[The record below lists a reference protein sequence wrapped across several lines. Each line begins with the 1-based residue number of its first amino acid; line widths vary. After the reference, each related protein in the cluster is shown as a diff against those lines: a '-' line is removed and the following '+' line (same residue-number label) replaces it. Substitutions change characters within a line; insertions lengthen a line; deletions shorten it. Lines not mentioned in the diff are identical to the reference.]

1 MATTCLK
8 CGSQSW
14 DNAFVS
20 CTKCQDCVLHRYC
33 LDIIPDTLDEI
44 VTWYCEDCQED
55 VTPSTEEA
63 HGFGSKNIRD
73 TNTTDI
79 DEQMFEDGSSHGV
92 HSRQKQNSKSNSM
105 ENKQESCLVPDG
117 HDSVQGLLIHSSSS
131 NGEFKKL
138 QASSC
143 CGEDSRLISNTA
155 HNPDVCEILY
165 LDNPNSDGCEILYLD
180 NPTPLQQDLQIP
192 AQPVEDPIWR
202 GDFVISNKKKNNYD
216 GFVAHISNKACSKVC
231 EEARSLNK
239 LLHFEMHPKSDV
251 WPKSFQKSPPGDENI
266 ALYFLPADIGSE
278 KVFDGLVEY
287 MMGHELGLKATVENA
302 ELLLFTS
309 IELPL
314 LYWRF
319 QGRYYLWGVFRG
331 KQTA

>member
-1 MATTCLK
+1 M
-8 CGSQSW
+8 
-14 DNAFVS
+14 
-20 CTKCQDCVLHRYC
+20 LHRYC
-33 LDIIPDTLDEI
+33 LDIIPDTVDEF

-55 VTPSTEEA
+55 ITPSTEEA
-63 HGFGSKNIRD
+63 RDSGSKKIRD
-73 TNTTDI
+73 ANSTDTE
-79 DEQMFEDGSSHGV
+79 EQIFEDGPSHGI
-92 HSRQKQNSKSNSM
+92 HSKKKHNNSSNSM
-105 ENKQESCLVPDG
+105 ENKQESRLVPYG
-117 HDSVQGLLIHSSSS
+117 HDCVQGHLIHSSSS
-131 NGEFKKL
+131 NGAFEKL
-138 QASSC
+138 QTSSC
-143 CGEDSRLISNTA
+143 YEENSRLICNTA
-155 HNPDVCEILY
+155 HNSDLSEISY
-165 LDNPNSDGCEILYLD
+165 LG
-180 NPTPLQQDLQIP
+180 NPTPIQKDHQIP

-202 GDFVISNKKKNNYD
+202 GNFVIINKKKDNYD

-231 EEARSLNK
+231 EEARSLKK

-251 WPKSFQKSPPGDENI
+251 WPKSFQKSSPSDENI

-278 KVFDGLVEY
+278 EVFDNLVEY

-331 KQTA
+331 KQAA